1 MSYESLIISTSPALS
16 GEVLLSGAKNAVLPI
31 IASLILTS
39 GVSTLSNVPAS
50 HDVYQMIELLKNL
63 GAQIHFDAQAG
74 VLVVDTR
81 MLNDFSVS
89 PEIMNK
95 MRASV
100 LVMGSL
106 LARFKKA
113 RIALPGGCLIGTRPI
128 DYHLRAFKKMGAIVE
143 LEGEALTASAEKLIA
158 QRFILEYPSV
168 GATENILMAATG
180 ASGVTEIINAALEPE
195 VFDLIDVLIKMG
207 AKITVKAPAT
217 IIIEGGRAL
226 VSVQHSIMHDRLEAG
241 TLMLAAAVTKGEV
254 SLPDAP
260 AYCMEVFISK
270 LEEMG
275 HTILI
280 GKDGKGLRFKAT
292 ANPRAV
298 SFKTMPYPGFP
309 TDLQAPMMTAQ
320 VLALGTST
328 IVETVFENRFLHVP
342 DLNRMG
348 AHIVVNGATA
358 VVTGVDELYG
368 KNVVAS
374 DIRGGAALLI
384 AGLAAQ
390 GETVISGLHHLRR
403 GHDAIESKLIALGA
417 LIKSHTL

>member
-1 MSYESLIISTSPALS
+1 
-16 GEVLLSGAKNAVLPI
+16 
-31 IASLILTS
+31 
-39 GVSTLSNVPAS
+39 
-50 HDVYQMIELLKNL
+50 
-63 GAQIHFDAQAG
+63 
-74 VLVVDTR
+74 
-81 MLNDFSVS
+81 
-89 PEIMNK
+89 
-95 MRASV
+95 
-100 LVMGSL
+100 
-106 LARFKKA
+106 
-113 RIALPGGCLIGTRPI
+113 
-128 DYHLRAFKKMGAIVE
+128 
-143 LEGEALTASAEKLIA
+143 
-158 QRFILEYPSV
+158 
-168 GATENILMAATG
+168 
-180 ASGVTEIINAALEPE
+180 
-195 VFDLIDVLIKMG
+195 
-207 AKITVKAPAT
+207 
-217 IIIEGGRAL
+217 
-226 VSVQHSIMHDRLEAG
+226 
-241 TLMLAAAVTKGEV
+241 
-254 SLPDAP
+254 
-260 AYCMEVFISK
+260 
-270 LEEMG
+270 MG